1 VNYLQCFITNLAGKI
16 EPLLPLVR
24 LKHEKGFMWS
34 AAQREAFDRIME
46 YLRKPPVLCTPREGV
61 AYRLYIA
68 ATDRTLGAV
77 LMQNHAG
84 KEFVVA
90 FLSGRMIDAETR
102 YTRIEKLCLS
112 LYYACSKF
120 RHYILSSLCVVTCQ
134 HDVVRHMIQ
143 KLILRR
149 RMGKWVYA
157 LIEYELTYE
166 QLRAVKGQ
174 IMADFIVDHN
184 IEIDDVSLVAV
195 NPWQL
200 FFDGSV
206 CSQGCGIG
214 CVLALPNVIK
224 YEVCARLEHKC
235 INNQAEYEGLLAS
248 LELLAEMQVMN
259 MEAFRDSKLVVQQV
273 LGEAQCLDGELNQYR
288 EACLALV
295 RNMDTFRIRYVPSEE
310 NEAPNELARQAS
322 GYMVR

>member
-1 VNYLQCFITNLAGKI
+1 
-16 EPLLPLVR
+16 
-24 LKHEKGFMWS
+24 
-34 AAQREAFDRIME
+34 
-46 YLRKPPVLCTPREGV
+46 
-61 AYRLYIA
+61 
-68 ATDRTLGAV
+68 V
-77 LMQNHAG
+77 LMQKHAG

-295 RNMDTFRIRYVPSEE
+295 RNMDTFRIRYVPSGE